1 MITIISGSARLGSN
15 TLRVAKAIKR
25 IIEEKTGAPA
35 SEIEVIDFAPY
46 DIPFYN
52 GQDLQPGQLS
62 AFQQQVASSMRG
74 SSLIFL
80 LSPEYNWFPSAEIIN
95 LIHRFGTSSFKDLWD
110 DKVFATCGVS
120 TGRGGR
126 MPAVQ
131 LSYVVNKLLNVMN
144 LHSIVSPKMFESQFT
159 TKALNE
165 AGDSLGNAE
174 YDKGLEQFVEYNL
187 TLWRKTRTQ
196 SGI

>member
-1 MITIISGSARLGSN
+1 MITIISGSARPGSN
-15 TLRVAKAIKR
+15 TLRVSKAIKR
-25 IIEEKTGAPA
+25 ILEEKTNIPA
-35 SEIEVIDFAPY
+35 SEIKVIDFAPY

-52 GQDLQPGQLS
+52 GDDLQRGQLS
-62 AFQQQVASSMRG
+62 NFQEEVASSMSR

-95 LIHRFGTSSFKDLWD
+95 LIHRFGTSSFKDLWE

-159 TKALNE
+159 TKALDE
-165 AGDSLGNAE
+165 AGGSLGNAE
-174 YDKGLEQFVEYNL
+174 YDKGLEQFVDYNL
-187 TLWRKTRTQ
+187 ILWRKTRTQ
-196 SGI
+196 PEV

>member
-1 MITIISGSARLGSN
+1 MITIISGSARPGSN

-25 IIEEKTGAPA
+25 IIEEKTGMK
-35 SEIEVIDFAPY
+35 SSVIDFAPY

-62 AFQQQVASSMRG
+62 AFQQDVADAMSRSG
-74 SSLIFL
+74 LIFL

-95 LIHRFGTSSFKDLWD
+95 LIHRFGTNSFKNLWE

-120 TGRGGR
+120 SGRGGR

-131 LSYVVNKLLNVMN
+131 LGYVVNKLLNVMN
-144 LHSIVSPKMFESQFT
+144 LHSVVSPKMFESQFT

-165 AGDSLGNAE
+165 SGESLGNTE
-174 YDKGLEQFVEYNL
+174 YDKGLEQFVDYNL
-187 TLWRKTRTQ
+187 TLFRKTHPEVQ
-196 SGI
+196 V

>member
-1 MITIISGSARLGSN
+1 MITIISGSARPGSN

-25 IIEEKTGAPA
+25 LLESKGVQ
-35 SEIEVIDFAPY
+35 EVSLIDCAAY

-52 GQDLQPGQLS
+52 GQDLNPERLS
-62 AFQQQVASSMRG
+62 SFQQEVATSMSESG
-74 SSLIFL
+74 LIFL
-80 LSPEYNWFPSAEIIN
+80 LTPEYNWFPSAEIIN
-95 LIHRFGTSSFKDLWD
+95 LIHRFGTNGFKNCWD

-144 LHSIVSPKMFESQFT
+144 LHSVVSPKMFESQFT
-159 TKALNE
+159 TKALDE
-165 AGDSLGNAE
+165 AGNSLGNE
-174 YDKGLEQFVEYNL
+174 EFDKGLEQFVDYNL
-187 TLWRKTRTQ
+187 TLAGKMHPEVQ
-196 SGI
+196 D

>member
-1 MITIISGSARLGSN
+1 MITIISGSARPGSN
-15 TLRVAKAIKR
+15 TLRVARAISR
-25 IIEEKTGAPA
+25 IIEAKTGLK
-35 SEIEVIDFAPY
+35 SEVIDFAPY

-52 GQDLQPGQLS
+52 GQDLNPAQLS
-62 AFQQQVASSMRG
+62 PFQQKIADSMG
-74 SSLIFL
+74 NSGLIFL

-95 LIHRFGTSSFKDLWD
+95 LIHRFGTNSFKQLWD

-131 LSYVVNKLLNVMN
+131 LGYVVNKLLNVMN
-144 LHSIVSPKMFESQFT
+144 LHSVVSPKMFESQFT

-165 AGDSLGNAE
+165 SGESLGNAE
-174 YDKGLEQFVEYNL
+174 YDKGLEQFVDYNL
-187 TLWRKTRTQ
+187 MLWKKMNPELRF
-196 SGI
+196 